1 MGIGRQGARPS
12 APVRAVLELARSRS
26 RNKIKSMVKTV
37 TRGLRLALVALLGT
51 VLTGC
56 GSAPEEAAGPA
67 PRANPGG
74 EAPASAPGLD
84 ADARSGPLLVA
95 LGDSLTAGLGL
106 DLDEAYPA
114 RLERAL
120 LDDGY
125 AVTVV
130 NAGVSG
136 DTSAAGLSR
145 AGWALEGDVR
155 ILVLALGG
163 NDGLRGLPVDQMESN
178 LSRILDLAAERGIR
192 VLLAGMEAPP
202 NFGATYTAEFRAVF
216 HDLAREHDV
225 AFMPFLL
232 DGVAADPAL
241 NQADGIHPNADGAAI
256 VAVRVRDALEPLLPA
271 LNP

>member
-1 MGIGRQGARPS
+1 MRNNITLMRILAGD
-12 APVRAVLELARSRS
+12 VRR
-26 RNKIKSMVKTV
+26 
-37 TRGLRLALVALLGT
+37 ALVVALGMGLA
-51 VLTGC
+51 GC
-56 GSAPEEAAGPA
+56 G
-67 PRANPGG
+67 GG
-74 EAPASAPGLD
+74 HEDTAAPAATAAAPAGGSGV
-84 ADARSGPLLVA
+84 ATNVTAPTRSGPLLVA

-106 DLDEAYPA
+106 DVDEAYPA

-120 LDDGY
+120 RADGH

-145 AGWALEGDVR
+145 AEWAIEGDVR
-155 ILVLALGG
+155 ILILALGG
-163 NDGLRGLPVDQMESN
+163 NDALRGLPADQMKRN
-178 LSRILDLAAERGIR
+178 LSLILALAAERGIR

-202 NFGATYTAEFRAVF
+202 NFGAAYTAEFRAVF

-241 NQADGIHPNADGAAI
+241 NQADGIHPNAAGAAI
-256 VAVRVRDALEPLLPA
+256 VAARVRDALEPLLPA
-271 LNP
+271 LAP